1 MALRRA
7 APVAYYHH
15 AGENFSKENPSP
27 NSHLDPEGAI
37 LKKYVFKM
45 KFECEWVYESQIY
58 PIKPSAAFP
67 DLVKLS
73 L

>member
-45 KFECEWVYESQIY
+45 KFECE
-58 PIKPSAAFP
+58 
-67 DLVKLS
+67 
-73 L
+73 